1 MTSLYGAAAEY
12 ALHSLLTLAS
22 RNAPASVRDL
32 AAYQRIPERFLAK
45 VFTRLTKAGLVA
57 ASEGIAGGFVLA
69 RPPEAIRVVDILDA
83 VDPDRTL
90 FACGEIRRQCA
101 LYPKTPPGW
110 AVTGPCRIHA
120 FLQEAEARMRAFL
133 ATKTLADLVGE
144 LGAKAP
150 KTFIE
155 ETGAW
160 FDQQKRDRVGRRAKE
175 KDGRPTGPEEA

>member
-12 ALHSLLTLAS
+12 ALHSLLTLAA
-22 RNAPASVRDL
+22 RKAPASVKDL
-32 AAYQRIPERFLAK
+32 AGYQQIPERFLAK

-101 LYPKTPPGW
+101 LYPKTPPRW

-120 FLQEAEARMRAFL
+120 FLQEAEERMRAFL
-133 ATKTLADLVGE
+133 ATKSLADLVGE

-150 KTFIE
+150 KAFLE
-155 ETGAW
+155 ESGAW
-160 FDQQKRDRVGRRAKE
+160 FDRRKRERVGRRGKD
-175 KDGRPTGPEEA
+175 KDGRSSGPKEA